1 MSLLNPILV
10 FDLLKIVTE
19 SSEFTSCSDCRFSV
33 EKVFMGPVIFKIK
46 KNKLTLQRKLIFFFL
61 LLGKN
66 EVSISL

>member
-10 FDLLKIVTE
+10 FDLSKIVTE

-46 KNKLTLQRKLIFFFL
+46 KINL
-61 LLGKN
+61 LSKEN
-66 EVSISL
+66 